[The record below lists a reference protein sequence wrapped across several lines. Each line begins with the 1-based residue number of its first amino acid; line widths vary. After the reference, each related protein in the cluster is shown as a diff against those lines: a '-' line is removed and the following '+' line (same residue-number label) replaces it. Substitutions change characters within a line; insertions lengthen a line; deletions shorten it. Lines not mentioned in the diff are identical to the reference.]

1 MPYRMKLVDDDKL
14 VGTVGALDRGRPVER
29 RVTFEKVKAG
39 DVK

>member
-1 MPYRMKLVDDDKL
+1 VPYRVKLVGDDKL